1 MQFDSIPMIF
11 FVPRSAPDIVA
22 HIAPHMKILVSLV
35 LLLAPWAIFAYVAA
49 QSQRPSTIGLVLTLA
64 VSAFGLTLLISRNKK

>member
-1 MQFDSIPMIF
+1 MQFDSIPTNF
-11 FVPRSAPDIVA
+11 LFSRSAL
-22 HIAPHMKILVSLV
+22 HIAPHMKILVYLV

>member
-1 MQFDSIPMIF
+1 MQFDSIPMNF
-11 FVPRSAPDIVA
+11 FFPRS
-22 HIAPHMKILVSLV
+22 APHMKILVSLA

-49 QSQRPSTIGLVLTLA
+49 QSQRPSTLGLVLTLA

>member
-1 MQFDSIPMIF
+1 
-11 FVPRSAPDIVA
+11 
-22 HIAPHMKILVSLV
+22 MKILISLV

-49 QSQRPSTIGLVLTLA
+49 QSQRPSTWGLVLTLA